1 MIIKSYE
8 LENIN
13 NYNSNLFLLYGQNE
27 GFKND
32 IIKKYFIDKLKE
44 NIFRYDEKEILDNK
58 GDFFNGLFSKS
69 FFEKKKLLIISRATD
84 KLVDIIEEILEKKIE
99 DIKIVLNASSLEKKS
114 KLRKLFEKNKSI
126 VCIAIYEDNI
136 QTLSM
141 IARNFFKLN
150 KIPISQEIINLLI
163 ERSRGDRG
171 NLTNEMG
178 KIESYIKTNKNISPQ
193 EIFKLTNLAENYSV
207 SELLDSCL
215 SKNSRKTI
223 SILNENSFALED
235 CILIIRSF
243 SIKLK
248 RLYKIHEE
256 YKKNKNLDSII
267 SSYKPPIFWKDKD
280 AIKKQINLSNLE
292 NIENMIFKTNDI
304 ELLIKK
310 NSDNAVNI
318 LFDFIINTSR
328 QSSNEI

>member
-13 NYNSNLFLLYGQNE
+13 KFNSNLFLLYGQNE

-32 IIKKYFIDKLKE
+32 IIKKYFIDKFKE

-58 GDFFNGLFSKS
+58 GDFFNGVFSKS
-69 FFEKKKLLIISRATD
+69 FFEEKKLLIISRATD

-215 SKNSRKTI
+215 NKNSRKTI
-223 SILNENSFALED
+223 TILNENSFALED
-235 CILIIRSF
+235 CILIIRSY

-248 RLYKIHEE
+248 RLNKIHEE

-318 LFDFIINTSR
+318 LSDFIINTSR